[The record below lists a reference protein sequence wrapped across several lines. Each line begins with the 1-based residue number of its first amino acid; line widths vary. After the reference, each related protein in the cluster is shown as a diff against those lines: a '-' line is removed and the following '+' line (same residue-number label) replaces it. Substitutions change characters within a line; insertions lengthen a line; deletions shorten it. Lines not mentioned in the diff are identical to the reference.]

1 MHPTTRSRILD
12 YLRKYQAASV
22 GDLSRALAKT
32 GANIRHHLAVLES
45 DDLIEIISQRR
56 EDRGRPGSIYGLS
69 RRVLG
74 NGLDE
79 LAKSLLTL
87 WSRNATESELEA
99 HLRSVAAQ
107 LGGDN
112 PPGRDIFP
120 TQRLSR
126 LVDRLNEMHYQA
138 RWEAGVRGPNI
149 ILGYCPYAAIIA
161 NHPELCRVDAY
172 LLEQWTGS
180 AVEQTGR
187 LQTGAKGF
195 PICAFQV
202 ISNRQIV

>member
-1 MHPTTRSRILD
+1 MYPTTRSRILE
-12 YLRKYQAASV
+12 YLRKHQTASV

-32 GANIRHHLAVLES
+32 GANIRHHLAVLEA
-45 DDLIEIISQRR
+45 DDLIEITSQRR
-56 EDRGRPGSIYGLS
+56 EYRGRPCSIYGLS
-69 RRVLG
+69 RRVQG

-79 LAKSLLTL
+79 LAKAMLTVWL
-87 WSRNATESELEA
+87 RNATESALEA
-99 HLRSVAAQ
+99 NFRSVAAQ

-112 PPGRDIFP
+112 PPGREILP

-126 LVDRLNEMHYQA
+126 LVDRLNELHYQA
-138 RWEAGVRGPNI
+138 RWEAGDRGPNI

-161 NHPELCRVDAY
+161 KNPEICQVDAY

-195 PICAFQV
+195 PICAFRV
-202 ISNRQIV
+202 ISNR